1 MSTAVSSDARI
12 QSVDVSDDLITAHLT
27 DGRVISV
34 PLAWSWRLSEATPA
48 QRAKYEIIGAGHGV
62 HWPEVDEDLSA
73 EGMLHGVPARRP
85 KH

>member
-27 DGRVISV
+27 DGRLICG
-34 PLAWSWRLSEATPA
+34 PLAGSWLLSEATPA
-48 QRAKYEIIGAGHGV
+48 QRAQYEIIGAGHGV
-62 HWPEVDEDLSA
+62 RWPDLDEDLSA